1 MPSTFAVALE
11 REVPMRYALSALLA
25 IGMAG
30 CQSMPSSES
39 TKAEVGQAAQN
50 WASAFNSCD
59 TIKATALYDSEAV
72 LWGTVAP
79 VIITS
84 SAGIRQYFERACSS
98 SPKPRVVF
106 GEQHIRVYGE
116 TAINSGTYTF
126 TVFPGGQPFQLPAR
140 YSFTYRRKDGQWLI
154 VDHHSSALPSP
165 PQPSGSRQ

>member
-1 MPSTFAVALE
+1 
-11 REVPMRYALSALLA
+11 MRYALSALVA
-25 IGMAG
+25 IGLAG

-39 TKAEVGQAAQN
+39 TQGEVGQAAQN

-59 TIKATALYDSEAV
+59 TLKATALYDSEAV

-79 VIITS
+79 VIVTS
-84 SAGIRQYFERACSS
+84 SAGIQQYFERACSS
-98 SPKPRVVF
+98 NPKPRVVF

-116 TAINSGTYTF
+116 TAINSGAYAF

-154 VDHHSSALPSP
+154 VDHHSSVLASP
-165 PQPSGSRQ
+165 PQSAGSRQ